1 MMAARFIEMGTT
13 MPSSTHRNHLRAAA
27 LCIASLGLTSGAF
40 GDDAFGPVAVAA
52 AAQSFELGALQ
63 LVALRDAEFVVHN
76 DGKTFGSEADVAT
89 VGNLLKASKLPEDR
103 LTLSVNALLVRDGKR
118 VILIDSGLGASAHGA
133 LLASLGE
140 SGVSPDQV
148 TDVLITHSHFDH
160 TGGLAGADGKLAFSK
175 AVIRMSAAEWTWMKG
190 QPDAA
195 ALVKVIDGHVQTFT
209 PGAAIAPGVRSVA
222 LNGHTPGHV
231 GYAITSG
238 KQSLLDI
245 GDMAHSWVV
254 SLKKPGWA
262 MQFDDDKA
270 TASATRKATFA
281 RLAKT
286 HELVFAPHFP
296 YPGVG
301 HVVADADAY
310 TWMPDV
316 P

>member
-1 MMAARFIEMGTT
+1 
-13 MPSSTHRNHLRAAA
+13 MP
-27 LCIASLGLTSGAF
+27 GAPYF
-40 GDDAFGPVAVAA
+40 G
-52 AAQSFELGALQ
+52 
-63 LVALRDAEFVVHN
+63 H
-76 DGKTFGSEADVAT
+76 
-89 VGNLLKASKLPEDR
+89 LLKASNLPDDR
-103 LTLSVNALLVRDGKR
+103 LTLSVNALLVRAGKR
-118 VILIDSGLGASAHGA
+118 VILIDSGLGPAVHGA
-133 LLASLGE
+133 LMASLDE
-140 SGVSPDQV
+140 AGVAPGAV

-160 TGGLAGADGKLAFSK
+160 VGGLAGMDGTLAFPK
-175 AVIRMSAAEWTWMKG
+175 AVIHMSTAEWAWMKS

-195 ALVKVIDGHVQTFT
+195 AAVKIIDGHVQTFT
-209 PGAAIAPGVRSVA
+209 PGAPVAPGVTSVA

-231 GYAITSG
+231 GYEITSG
-238 KQSLLDI
+238 NRSLLDI